1 MIGNVWHVCT
11 NIATNKHL
19 VTLGTM
25 VAKTTAGRYI
35 SMVTRISTVMF
46 VTLVTKAT
54 MVTLVTKVVINICTA
69 SCKVL
74 FLPDFK

>member
-46 VTLVTKAT
+46 VTLAT
-54 MVTLVTKVVINICTA
+54 
-69 SCKVL
+69 
-74 FLPDFK
+74 